1 MNPGAERADTANV
14 RHSTDAY
21 FVRLD
26 PEPQEGHAPP
36 GGGSPGREG
45 LGAPGLPR
53 HRRRRRLNGRALFLT
68 LVALG
73 LGGWFAWAS
82 HRPGGASGAVNGW
95 ISSVRGDVAKVSAD
109 PDLGTAR
116 KYFND
121 SVLQDGL
128 VPAAERLG
136 PPGRRHRDRGHRQGC
151 SAQAVVIQGASGG
164 GTVSRLLLAG
174 HDLGEVSGKYDCPT
188 DLSPPHALEVS
199 ATAHD
204 RRSGVA
210 GTAGEEAGGEFGAG
224 EHGLGEGFGRVG
236 ARAEASID
244 LGRVGGELLRN
255 GSCTGRRNSTT
266 ASATATLNAPYCW
279 PSNSRST
286 SAIELPVTAP

>member
-1 MNPGAERADTANV
+1 VNPGAERADTASV

-21 FVRLD
+21 FVRLN

-53 HRRRRRLNGRALFLT
+53 HRRRRRVNGRALFLT

-121 SVLQDGL
+121 QYSKTGSYPQMSDSDLL
-128 VPAAERLG
+128 AAGIGIGVTVR
-136 PPGRRHRDRGHRQGC
+136 GC
-151 SAQAVVIQGASGG
+151 SSQAVVIQGASGG

-174 HDLGEVSGKYDCPT
+174 HDLGEVSGRYDCPT
-188 DLSPPHALEVS
+188 DLTHPTP
-199 ATAHD
+199 
-204 RRSGVA
+204 
-210 GTAGEEAGGEFGAG
+210 
-224 EHGLGEGFGRVG
+224 
-236 ARAEASID
+236 
-244 LGRVGGELLRN
+244 
-255 GSCTGRRNSTT
+255 
-266 ASATATLNAPYCW
+266 W
-279 PSNSRST
+279 K
-286 SAIELPVTAP
+286 